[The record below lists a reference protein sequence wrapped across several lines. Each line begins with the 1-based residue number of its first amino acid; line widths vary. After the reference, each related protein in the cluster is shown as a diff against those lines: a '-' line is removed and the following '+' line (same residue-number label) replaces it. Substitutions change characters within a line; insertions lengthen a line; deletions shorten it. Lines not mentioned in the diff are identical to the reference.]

1 MELGS
6 YNNLALLYESYFES
20 KKITAPYCT
29 PEIRAEQNGYK
40 TSGLRN
46 VYLLYGI
53 RKEINQFSERDRSR
67 KEKTKKSEIRNLYVT
82 VSNKVYILVLVHTS
96 TYQDLRI

>member
-1 MELGS
+1 MHPTVHLELERSKMGIKH
-6 YNNLALLYESYFES
+6 LASEMY
-20 KKITAPYCT
+20 T
-29 PEIRAEQNGYK
+29 
-40 TSGLRN
+40 
-46 VYLLYGI
+46 YGI